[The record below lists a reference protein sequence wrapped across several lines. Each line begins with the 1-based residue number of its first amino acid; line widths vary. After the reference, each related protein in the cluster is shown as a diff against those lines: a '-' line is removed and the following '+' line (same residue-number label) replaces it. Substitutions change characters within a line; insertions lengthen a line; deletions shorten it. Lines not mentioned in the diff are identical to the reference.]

1 MKVKVDSTSEWGGSL
16 AIARRHYL
24 LEAFTQLDLMLAN
37 DDQINTSWE
46 EEFES
51 VVSFTFANP
60 ALACD
65 IFSIALNRVTTAAI
79 VPLKNKS
86 DG

>member
-1 MKVKVDSTSEWGGSL
+1 MG
-16 AIARRHYL
+16 
-24 LEAFTQLDLMLAN
+24 AFTQLDLMLAN

-51 VVSFTFANP
+51 VVSFTFVNP

-65 IFSIALNRVTTAAI
+65 VFSIALNRVTTAAI